1 MKYPYSV
8 KANGK
13 WFRPG
18 EDVPETTETVAAPT
32 LIPETVE
39 EGANQPVASQIE
51 EVQSEQ
57 TVEDAPKKPR
67 GRRSSKD

>member
-18 EDVPETTETVAAPT
+18 EDVPEKTEAIAAPT
-32 LIPETVE
+32 LIESVE
-39 EGANQPVASQIE
+39 ESANQPVASQIE
-51 EVQSEQ
+51 EVQPEQ
-57 TVEDAPKKPR
+57 AVEDAPKKPR